1 MLYLS
6 LYLCF
11 LHFNFLFTVALSFC
25 TFIFAFFI
33 LKRLTKTEAGHHIQ
47 VITAY
52 PASLE
57 MIIAAGSHHS
67 SFANAKVSRGV
78 KNQPPLLIRA
88 PCFDSI

>member
-1 MLYLS
+1 MPKLLPFV
-6 LYLCF
+6 LG
-11 LHFNFLFTVALSFC
+11 
-25 TFIFAFFI
+25 I
-33 LKRLTKTEAGHHIQ
+33 LGFGISSSKAEAGHYIK

-67 SFANAKVSRGV
+67 SFANAKVGRGV